1 MRRSAK
7 ILAATI
13 AVTAAAAAGVLLARQ
28 GRDPVVETQP
38 RFTASVSAKQNSVP
52 AQSRISLQPNTYLE
66 PMAEPK
72 PSAAA
77 VTKQIP
83 EPAKPAEP
91 AAEPVPALAPPPVAD
106 PQACAL
112 GSRPIGDCN
121 CLDEAH
127 DKLALR
133 LHPTQ
138 ACLDEESKRLG
149 HQVLVTNGQGIF
161 ELAGIKPPEAAEP
174 VAMPAIKRELPPQV
188 QPAVV
193 VSSPPALSPEVQQLL
208 AQKRALEQRGADMEK
223 ALLPS
228 LESAKWCSAN
238 EPSLAMKPLY
248 DFSVQYTNLR
258 KQLAAALGMTLSE
271 FSRSDLAKYSVQC
284 PPGFKKNFSSA
295 LFTCNAIRNANR
307 YPAHF
312 VPYPRARR

>member
-91 AAEPVPALAPPPVAD
+91 AAEPVPALAPP
-106 PQACAL
+106 
-112 GSRPIGDCN
+112 
-121 CLDEAH
+121 
-127 DKLALR
+127 
-133 LHPTQ
+133 
-138 ACLDEESKRLG
+138 
-149 HQVLVTNGQGIF
+149 LVC
-161 ELAGIKPPEAAEP
+161 K
-174 VAMPAIKRELPPQV
+174 
-188 QPAVV
+188 
-193 VSSPPALSPEVQQLL
+193 
-208 AQKRALEQRGADMEK
+208 
-223 ALLPS
+223 
-228 LESAKWCSAN
+228 
-238 EPSLAMKPLY
+238 
-248 DFSVQYTNLR
+248 
-258 KQLAAALGMTLSE
+258 
-271 FSRSDLAKYSVQC
+271 
-284 PPGFKKNFSSA
+284 
-295 LFTCNAIRNANR
+295 IRNGWDATFLPGAYYEIAKDVR
-307 YPAHF
+307 ESGASEYVLHFLGRDYRITVAH
-312 VPYPRARR
+312 